1 MLLKVKVFL
10 MNKDIRNI
18 SKERMHE
25 LWKAIAMLENAEEC
39 ESFFTDLCTVAEL
52 DEMAKRLEVA
62 KCIDAGMSYGDA
74 AEKTGASTATICRVN
89 KCLNYGDG
97 GYKTVINRLN
107 RKEK

>member
-1 MLLKVKVFL
+1 

-25 LWKAIAMLENAEEC
+25 LWRAIAMLETPEEC
-39 ESFFTDLCTVAEL
+39 ESFFVDLCTVAEL

-74 AEKTGASTATICRVN
+74 AEKTGASTATISRV
-89 KCLNYGDG
+89 KRSLYYGNG
-97 GYKTVINRLN
+97 GYRTALDRLSG
-107 RKEK
+107 KEDKGDE

>member
-1 MLLKVKVFL
+1 

-25 LWKAIAMLENAEEC
+25 LWRAISLLETPEEC
-39 ESFFTDLCTVAEL
+39 ESFFNDLCTVAEL

-74 AEKTGASTATICRVN
+74 AEKTGASTATISRVN
-89 KCLNYGDG
+89 KCLLYGRG
-97 GYKTVINRLN
+97 GYKTVLN
-107 RKEK
+107 CGDKKNG

>member
-1 MLLKVKVFL
+1 

-25 LWKAIAMLENAEEC
+25 LWRAISLLETPEEC
-39 ESFFTDLCTVAEL
+39 ESFFNDLCTVAEL

-74 AEKTGASTATICRVN
+74 AEKTGASTATISRV
-89 KCLNYGDG
+89 KRSLYYGNG
-97 GYKTVINRLN
+97 GYRTVLDKLAGNED
-107 RKEK
+107 KCDE

>member
-1 MLLKVKVFL
+1 

-25 LWKAIAMLENAEEC
+25 LWRAISMLETPEEC
-39 ESFFTDLCTVAEL
+39 ESFFVDLCTVAEL

-74 AEKTGASTATICRVN
+74 AEKTGASTATISRVN
-89 KCLNYGDG
+89 KCLKYGNE
-97 GYKTVINRLN
+97 GYVKVLDRLN
-107 RKEK
+107 RKAHR

>member
-1 MLLKVKVFL
+1 

-25 LWKAIAMLENAEEC
+25 LWRAISMLETPEEC
-39 ESFFTDLCTVAEL
+39 ESFFVDLCTVAEL

-74 AEKTGASTATICRVN
+74 AEKTGASTATISRV
-89 KCLNYGDG
+89 KRSLYYGNG
-97 GYKTVINRLN
+97 GYRTALDRLSG
-107 RKEK
+107 KEDEGDE